1 MANNEKK
8 IRDRAVN
15 KLRAWIRSR
24 PKDGPGFGELD
35 LMKVWKGLFYCM
47 WMSDKPL
54 IQEELALNI
63 SQLVLSFRNEQSAV
77 LFIKTFF
84 KTMEREWHGIDRLRL
99 DKFYLLIRFFVKGTF
114 NFLKKTDWED
124 RWVMEVSSVF
134 HEEPLNPMSQ
144 AVPDGI
150 RFHTVAVYLVELKS
164 VVNDQVSSDVL
175 HKLLDPLFLLAAHSK
190 NKTVTNAVKKS
201 LFEELF
207 PSDTD
212 EADKSEGNLKNK
224 VDFASIADRLFTLA
238 SDREI
243 LGRNRN
249 QLYDWVKRLRKQTR
263 GECKGGELLQEG
275 EALHGNT
282 VGSKGKTA
290 SCETSDITNIEDGM
304 RRKNISRERE
314 TKRRKK
320 HVEGEVEQENEAIR
334 KNVAEKERKKKK
346 RKRKIKEQNL
356 NDMSSNEQAVV
367 EEVKDVEPA
376 KKKKKKSQN
385 NEGNK
390 EKRLGDDKSNVE
402 QLVIVNGHGEK
413 TGEPQEST
421 SLANDTAAINGD
433 TTCSPEISDHQ
444 KSSNVEKKV
453 LKKATSPNEE
463 PFAKFQKNFTPPA
476 FFRKSLRKTPRTE
489 PQKSKTSHEK
499 NQTPTSVPAKG
510 SRKRV
515 RIEMSK
521 NTAHTTQDYLRTLK
535 QSPEI
540 PFDAQKTP
548 TQGLLKSPPLPRRTP
563 LYVKVKRSTDTQQKQ
578 QKQSKSPKRPKAAD
592 FF

>member
-1 MANNEKK
+1 MAAGGAEEHFAKKLANNEKK
-8 IRDRAVN
+8 IRDRAVT

-63 SQLVLSFRNEQSAV
+63 SQLVMSFRNEQSAV

-99 DKFYLLIRFFVKGTF
+99 DKFYLLIRFFVKGAF
-114 NFLKKTDWED
+114 NFLKKTEWED
-124 RWVMEVSSVF
+124 RWATEVSSIF
-134 HEEPLNPMSQ
+134 HEEPLNPTSQ

-207 PSDTD
+207 GSGTD
-212 EADKSEGNLKNK
+212 EADKNQGNLKNK

-249 QLYDWVKRLRKQTR
+249 QLYDWVKRLRKQSR
-263 GECKGGELLQEG
+263 GECKDGELLQEG
-275 EALHGNT
+275 ETLHGNT

-290 SCETSDITNIEDGM
+290 SCETSEITNIEDGM
-304 RRKNISRERE
+304 RRKNISREEE

-320 HVEGEVEQENEAIR
+320 HVEGEVEQENDAIR
-334 KNVAEKERKKKK
+334 KNVAEEERKKKK

-356 NDMSSNEQAVV
+356 NNMSSNQQAVV
-367 EEVKDVEPA
+367 EEVKDVEPT

-402 QLVIVNGHGEK
+402 QLVIVNGHGDK
-413 TGEPQEST
+413 KGEPQEST
-421 SLANDTAAINGD
+421 SLANDTATINGD

-444 KSSNVEKKV
+444 ESNIVDKKV
-453 LKKATSPNEE
+453 LKKAASPNEE
-463 PFAKFQKNFTPPA
+463 PFAKFEKNFTPPA

-489 PQKSKTSHEK
+489 PQKSKTSQEK
-499 NQTPTSVPAKG
+499 
-510 SRKRV
+510 
-515 RIEMSK
+515 
-521 NTAHTTQDYLRTLK
+521 
-535 QSPEI
+535 
-540 PFDAQKTP
+540 
-548 TQGLLKSPPLPRRTP
+548 
-563 LYVKVKRSTDTQQKQ
+563 
-578 QKQSKSPKRPKAAD
+578 
-592 FF
+592 